1 MKKITLYSYEELS
14 KSAKASAYR
23 VMASNHNLIIKQEL
37 AGCAKVICK
46 AFSGIEW
53 DGTAFYGHQ
62 DDNFSM
68 TSAIISLDDMHNVEL
83 KNIIM
88 SELLIDMS
96 WNVYGYSLAG
106 WLNSA
111 YKKFFYKYQ
120 ATPECI
126 AKYCKDCHKW
136 FYVNGAIYYD
146 R

>member
-1 MKKITLYSYEELS
+1 MKTIKLYSYNELNR
-14 KSAKASAYR
+14 SAKASAYKT
-23 VMASNHNLIIKQEL
+23 MAADHNFMIKQEM
-37 AGCAKVICK
+37 AECAKVICK

-53 DGTAFYGHQ
+53 DGTAFYGCQ
-62 DDNFSM
+62 DDNFNM
-68 TSAIISLDDMHNVEL
+68 TSAIITLDDMHNVEL

-96 WNVYGYSLAG
+96 WNVYGYPLDE

-111 YKKFFYKYQ
+111 YRKFFYKYK

-126 AKYCKDCHKW
+126 AEYCKRCHKW

-146 R
+146 E

>member
-1 MKKITLYSYEELS
+1 MKTVKLYSYNELNR
-14 KSAKASAYR
+14 SAKASAYKT
-23 VMASNHNLIIKQEL
+23 MAADHNFMIKQEM
-37 AGCAKVICK
+37 AECAKVICK

-53 DGTAFYGHQ
+53 DGTAFYGCQ

-96 WNVYGYSLAG
+96 WNVYGYPLDE

-111 YKKFFYKYQ
+111 YKKFFYKYK
-120 ATPECI
+120 ATPESI
-126 AKYCKDCHKW
+126 AEYCKDFHKW
-136 FYVNGAIYYD
+136 FYVNGAICYD
-146 R
+146 E

>member
-1 MKKITLYSYEELS
+1 MKTVKLYSYNELN
-14 KSAKASAYR
+14 KSAKASAYKT
-23 VMASNHNLIIKQEL
+23 MAADHNFMIKQEM
-37 AGCAKVICK
+37 AECAKVICK

-53 DGTAFYGHQ
+53 DGTAFYGFQ

-68 TSAIISLDDMHNVEL
+68 TSAIIMLDDMHNVEL

-96 WNVYGYSLAG
+96 WNVYGYPLDE

-111 YKKFFYKYQ
+111 YRKFFYKYK

-126 AKYCKDCHKW
+126 AEYCKTCKVW
-136 FYVNGAIYYD
+136 FYANGARCYD
-146 R
+146 F

>member
-1 MKKITLYSYEELS
+1 MKTVKLYSYDELN
-14 KSAKASAYR
+14 KSAKASAYKT
-23 VMASNHNLIIKQEL
+23 MAADHNFMIKQEM
-37 AGCAKVICK
+37 AECAKVICK

-53 DGTAFYGHQ
+53 DGTAFYGCQ

-68 TSAIISLDDMHNVEL
+68 TSAIIMLDDMHNVEL

-96 WNVYGYSLAG
+96 WNVYGYPLDE

-111 YKKFFYKYQ
+111 YRKFFYKYK

-126 AKYCKDCHKW
+126 AEYCKDCHVW
-136 FYVNGAIYYD
+136 FHVNGAIYYD
-146 R
+146 N

>member
-1 MKKITLYSYEELS
+1 MKTIKLYSYNELN
-14 KSAKASAYR
+14 KSAKASAYKT
-23 VMASNHNLIIKQEL
+23 MAADHNFMIKQEM
-37 AGCAKVICK
+37 AECAKVICK

-53 DGTAFYGHQ
+53 DGTAFYGCQ

-96 WNVYGYSLAG
+96 WNVYGYPLDE

-111 YKKFFYKYQ
+111 YRKFFYKYK
-120 ATPECI
+120 ATPESI
-126 AKYCKDCHKW
+126 AEYCKDCHKW
-136 FYVNGAIYYD
+136 FYVNGAICYD
-146 R
+146 E

>member
-1 MKKITLYSYEELS
+1 MKTVKLYSYNELNR
-14 KSAKASAYR
+14 SAKASAYKT
-23 VMASNHNLIIKQEL
+23 MAADHNFMIKQEL
-37 AGCAKVICK
+37 ARCAKVICK

-53 DGTAFYGHQ
+53 DGTAFYGCQ

-83 KNIIM
+83 KNIVM

-96 WNVYGYSLAG
+96 WNVYGYPLDE

-111 YKKFFYKYQ
+111 YKKFFYKYK
-120 ATPECI
+120 ATPESI
-126 AKYCKDCHKW
+126 ARYCKDCHKW

-146 R
+146 E